1 MPKSHRN
8 KRGAREHVDIAAS
21 GVRKRTIVKNGQVVG
36 VEAVKA
42 NETAPHVSH
51 VWVSAPQPPSAY
63 YPHMIFEGGLIH
75 FGPRPTPKDSMRDA
89 IENARKL
96 HPDVFEGK

>member
-1 MPKSHRN
+1 M
-8 KRGAREHVDIAAS
+8 DIAAS

-36 VEAVKA
+36 VETVKKPEPVGFTGFSSTIPVGWNGNQFTIIA
-42 NETAPHVSH
+42 SGTTSSIFNGTPL
-51 VWVSAPQPPSAY
+51 Y
-63 YPHMIFEGGLIH
+63 YDSWFQ
-75 FGPRPTPKDSMRDA
+75 PTPKDSMRDA

>member
-42 NETAPHVSH
+42 NKTAPHVPH

-63 YPHMIFEGGLIH
+63 YPHMIFEDGLIH